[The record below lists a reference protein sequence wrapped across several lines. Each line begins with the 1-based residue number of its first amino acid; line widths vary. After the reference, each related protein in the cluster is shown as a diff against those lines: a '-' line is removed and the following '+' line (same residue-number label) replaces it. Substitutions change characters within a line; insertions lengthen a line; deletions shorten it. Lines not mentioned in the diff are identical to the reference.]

1 MSDPRLPLKFIL
13 RLAKHVLK
21 GLEYLHDEC
30 NIVHSGMSFIVFH
43 CTIAIAKL
51 IVSPDLKPNNLLLLP
66 ANIDTI
72 VMHELAEHPS
82 AIYEFPKTIPPNELP
97 FFPVLS
103 AHLPFDSNLMQ
114 DAKLH
119 WVIADLGH
127 GTLL

>member
-1 MSDPRLPLKFIL
+1 MSR
-13 RLAKHVLK
+13 
-21 GLEYLHDEC
+21 
-30 NIVHSGMSFIVFH
+30 IVVVSETIRRAFYIVESTP
-43 CTIAIAKL
+43 CR
-51 IVSPDLKPNNLLLLP
+51 KPNNLLLLP

-103 AHLPFDSNLMQ
+103 APLPFDSNLMQ

-119 WVIADLGH
+119 WDIADLGH